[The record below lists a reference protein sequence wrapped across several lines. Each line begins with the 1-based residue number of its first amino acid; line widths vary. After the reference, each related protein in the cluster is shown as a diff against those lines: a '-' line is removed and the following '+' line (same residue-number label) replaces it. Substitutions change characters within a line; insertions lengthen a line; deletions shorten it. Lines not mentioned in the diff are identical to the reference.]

1 MSFKDE
7 ILKNK
12 QTYESWK
19 SDWQNKINCYADIE
33 IEDIKLGLIHD
44 AKNGKFKDGVIK
56 GKHEFKISNE
66 IEKNFIQGD
75 FLPPDAKIKNDVY
88 RIETEETKT
97 TETTRFLKRQKVIT
111 TTTEFIVL
119 SEAATM
125 MINTILDKMLEIDPD
140 IKITPTLMI
149 QMKSK
154 ELFIFSHDPS
164 DDDYETKFREQ
175 YIKISKNNIYKF
187 NCNNLA
193 FYDVRFG
200 SIGDHRYKG
209 ISYINLEIEYS
220 F

>member
-7 ILKNK
+7 ILKNM

-19 SDWQNKINCYADIE
+19 SDCQNKINCYVDSE
-33 IEDIKLGLIHD
+33 IEKIKSGLIHD

-56 GKHEFKISNE
+56 GKHVFKISNE
-66 IEKNFIQGD
+66 IENFKQGD
-75 FLPPDAKIKNDVY
+75 FLPPDVKIKNSLY

-97 TETTRFLKRQKVIT
+97 TETERFLKRQKAIT

-149 QMKSK
+149 EMKSR
-154 ELFIFSHDPS
+154 ELFIFSHDPC
-164 DDDYETKFREQ
+164 DIDYETKFYEE
-175 YIKISKNNIYKF
+175 YIKISKNNTYKF

-193 FYDVRFG
+193 FCDVRFG
-200 SIGDHRYKG
+200 SIGDRRYKD
-209 ISYINLEIEYS
+209 IRDINLEIGYS